1 MLSRRQVLGGG
12 LAGAAGLVVAGVGV
26 TGCGGDPAAAA
37 DATDAVGAGLSGG
50 TSSGHKSPRALTV
63 DGMAAP
69 IGLGLDDIY
78 FAWHLGDDR
87 RGAVQI
93 AYRVVVSRPRLTG
106 TGRSGSS
113 SSPVVWDSGRVA
125 SSQQAFI
132 AYRGATLDPDTV
144 YRWTV
149 QSWPATGAPSPFA
162 PHASFETGLADRDW
176 KAKWI
181 GRSFPQGPGPDE
193 YTYAR
198 REFTLSGSSIVRARA
213 YVSGD
218 QQYELHVNGTRAGKG
233 QAYSFPDA
241 QYYEALD
248 VTSLL
253 RAGATNA
260 MGIVSS
266 WQGATKGH
274 PAGKP
279 AVVAQLTVLH
289 RDGHRELVVTDGSW
303 RVRKGPWLPGT
314 QRDLEG
320 DLVDF
325 TENIN
330 GPDEPVGWESPGFDD
345 STWARATVFGST
357 GVSPWRHLVP
367 VRTRIVEEPVA
378 ALTLNRLA
386 SGAVVA
392 DFGKVYAAV
401 PTVSFHNG
409 VAGKLVTMRAG
420 YLLDEPVP
428 GQAFAGVPGQVST
441 THGTQHTDMSYSLVQ
456 RGGAE
461 EFRPFDYLGFRYFQ
475 IDDPGETLTPADVVA
490 RTRHAAVPDER
501 AASFASSSATID
513 AVFELG
519 RHSALFGAQE
529 QWIDTPTR
537 EKGPWLWDGF
547 NESQTAMVAF
557 GEQNV
562 TRKSLL
568 EFAQSQRRY
577 WKKSGSIN
585 KIYPTGLGAED
596 INEYTEIYPEWVWQ
610 YWMRTGD
617 RALLAAVYP
626 VLLNI
631 AGYVDTYVDPSTGLV
646 DDLLATE
653 VAYDYPIV
661 TRDNVLGVN
670 VYRRAAAVATA
681 LGRPAREVTAQRKK
695 QVRLTAAINRHLTR
709 PDGTYIDGI
718 DDNRVKLTT
727 ASQSA
732 NACAL
737 AYDVVP
743 QSHRAAVAAYVAG
756 LGMGVPVSSATDVL
770 RGLAENGR
778 VDDMVRILTDPA
790 HDGWANI
797 LAQGGTY
804 TWEVWEPSDVA
815 GDSMSHGWGSNVLV
829 EIQQTL
835 LGVRP
840 TSPGYATFDVAPP
853 PSGLDWAG
861 GTVPTPRGTIDVA
874 WRRPSS
880 AGAEFVLDVTVPTN
894 ASATVHLPAP
904 SAHDVTEGGRPVHGA
919 AGIRQVTASHG
930 EVVVGVGA
938 GHFELR
944 AAPGP

>member
-1 MLSRRQVLGGG
+1 MLGGG
-12 LAGAAGLVVAGVGV
+12 LVGAAGIVAAGVGV
-26 TGCGGDPAAAA
+26 TGGVDAVA
-37 DATDAVGAGLSGG
+37 DAAPTGGLGSD
-50 TSSGHKSPRALTV
+50 HKSPTALTV
-63 DGMAAP
+63 DGLAAP

-78 FAWHLGDDR
+78 FAWHLDDDR
-87 RGAVQI
+87 RSAVQRG
-93 AYRVVVSRPRLTG
+93 YRLVVSRPRLTG
-106 TGRSGSS
+106 GGGSGGSG
-113 SSPVVWDSGRVA
+113 SPVVWDTGRVA
-125 SSQQAFI
+125 SSRQAFV
-132 AYRGATLDPDTV
+132 AYRGPRLAPDTV

-149 QSWPATGAPSPFA
+149 QTWPATGAPSPFA
-162 PHASFETGLADRDW
+162 SHATFETGLADRDW

-181 GRSFPQGPGPDE
+181 GRSFPGGPGPDE

-198 REFTLSGSSIVRARA
+198 HEFALSSAPIVRARA

-218 QQYELHVNGTRAGKG
+218 QQYELYVNGSRAGKG
-233 QAYSFPDA
+233 QAYSFPDS

-253 RAGATNA
+253 RPGAPNA
-260 MGIVSS
+260 LGIVSS

-279 AVVAQLTVLH
+279 AVVAQISVLH
-289 RDGHRELVVTDGSW
+289 RDGRRQLVVTDGSW

-320 DLVDF
+320 DFVDF

-330 GPDEPVGWESPGFDD
+330 GPDEPLGWKSPGFDD
-345 STWARATVFGST
+345 SAWARATVLGST
-357 GVSPWRHLVP
+357 GVAPWRHLVS
-367 VRTRIVEEPVA
+367 VRTRIIEEPVPA
-378 ALTLNRLA
+378 VTLNRLA

-401 PTVSFHNG
+401 PTVTFHNG
-409 VAGKLVTMRAG
+409 VAGRLVTMRAG
-420 YLLDEPVP
+420 YLLDEPVA
-428 GQAFAGVPGQVST
+428 GQPFSGVPGQVST
-441 THGTQHTDMSYSLVQ
+441 TRGTQHTDMSYSLVQ

-461 EFRPFDYLGFRYFQ
+461 EFHPFDYLGFRYLQ
-475 IDDPGETLTPADVVA
+475 IDDPGEILTSADVVA
-490 RTRHAAVPDER
+490 RTRHAAVPDEH
-501 AASFASSSATID
+501 AASFASSSSTID

-568 EFAQSQRRY
+568 EFAQSQRRF
-577 WKKSGSIN
+577 WEKSGSIN

-626 VLLNI
+626 VLVNI
-631 AGYVDTYVDPSTGLV
+631 AGYVDTYVDPATNLV
-646 DDLLATE
+646 DDLPATS
-653 VAYDYPIV
+653 VYYSYPIV
-661 TRDNVLGVN
+661 TRINVLGVN
-670 VYRRAAAVATA
+670 VFRRAADAAAA
-681 LGRPAREVTAQRKK
+681 LGRPAGEVTRQRRKQAQ
-695 QVRLTAAINRHLTR
+695 LTAAINRHLTR
-709 PDGTYIDGI
+709 PDGTYVDGI
-718 DDNRVKLTT
+718 DNNGRKMAT
-727 ASQSA
+727 ASQYA

-737 AYDVVP
+737 AYGVVP
-743 QSHRAAVAAYVAG
+743 QGRRSAVAAYVAE

-770 RGLAENGR
+770 RGLADNGH
-778 VDDMVRILTDPA
+778 VDDMIRILTDPG

-797 LAQGGTY
+797 LAQGGTF
-804 TWEVWEPSDVA
+804 TWEVWEPSDAA

-840 TSPGYATFDVAPP
+840 TSPGYASFDVAAP

-861 GTVPTPRGTIDVA
+861 GTVPTPRGAIAVA

-880 AGAEFVLDVTVPTN
+880 RGAEFVLDVTVPPN
-894 ASATVHLPAP
+894 ASATVHLPATTVR
-904 SAHDVTEGGRPVHGA
+904 DLTEGGRPLHDA
-919 AGIRQVTASHG
+919 SGIGRVTARHG
-930 EVVVGVGA
+930 EVVVAVGA
-938 GHFELR
+938 GHYELR
-944 AAPGP
+944 SASGT

>member
-1 MLSRRQVLGGG
+1 
-12 LAGAAGLVVAGVGV
+12 AAV
-26 TGCGGDPAAAA
+26 TGG
-37 DATDAVGAGLSGG
+37 
-50 TSSGHKSPRALTV
+50 SPRALTV
-63 DGMAAP
+63 DGLVSP
-69 IGLGLDDIY
+69 IGLGLDDVY

-87 RGAVQI
+87 RGARQG
-93 AYRVVVSRPRLTG
+93 AYRIVVSRPRLPATG
-106 TGRSGSS
+106 GSSGSA
-113 SSPVVWDSGRVA
+113 PVVWDSGRVA
-125 SSQQAFI
+125 SAEQAFVS
-132 AYRGATLDPDTV
+132 YRGPALSPDTG

-149 QSWPATGAPSPFA
+149 QSWPATGGPSPLA
-162 PHASFETGLADRDW
+162 PHATFETGLTDHDW
-176 KAKWI
+176 KARWI
-181 GRSFPQGPGPDE
+181 SRPFPDGPGPDD

-198 REFTLSGSSIVRARA
+198 HDFSLPSSPIVRARA

-218 QQYELHVNGTRAGKG
+218 QQYELYVNGTRAGKG
-233 QAYSFPDA
+233 QAYSFPDS

-248 VTSLL
+248 VTALV
-253 RAGATNA
+253 RAGAPNA
-260 MGIVSS
+260 LSMVSS
-266 WQGATKGH
+266 WQGPTKGH

-279 AVVAQLTVLH
+279 GVMAQISVLH
-289 RDGHRELVVTDGSW
+289 RDGRRQLVVTDGSW
-303 RVRKGPWLPGT
+303 KVSRGPWLPGT

-320 DLVDF
+320 DFVDF
-325 TENIN
+325 TENID
-330 GPDEPVGWESPGFDD
+330 GGAEPVGWQEPGFDD
-345 STWARATVFGST
+345 STWAGATVLGPA

-367 VRTRIVEEPVA
+367 VRTRIVEQPVP
-378 ALTLNRLA
+378 ALSLTRLA

-401 PTVSFHNG
+401 PTVHFHHG
-409 VAGKLVTMRAG
+409 TPGRLVTMRAG

-428 GQAFAGVPGQVST
+428 GQPFAGVAGQVST
-441 THGTQHTDMSYSLVQ
+441 THGTQHTDMSYSYVQ
-456 RGGAE
+456 RGGDE
-461 EFRPFDYLGFRYFQ
+461 EFHPFDYLGFRYFQ
-475 IDDPGETLTPADVVA
+475 IDEPGETLTPADVVA
-490 RTRHAAVPDER
+490 RTRHAAVPDEH
-501 AASFASSSATID
+501 AATFASSSPVVD

-557 GEQNV
+557 GEQNL

-568 EFAQSQRRY
+568 EFAQSQHRF
-577 WKKSGSIN
+577 WAKSGSIN

-670 VYRRAAAVATA
+670 VYRRAADVATA
-681 LGRPAREVTAQRKK
+681 LGRPAHEVTTQRKK
-695 QVRLTAAINRHLTR
+695 QARLTAAINRHLTR
-709 PDGTYIDGI
+709 PDGTYVDGI
-718 DDNRVKLTT
+718 DNNGAKLTT

-737 AYDVVP
+737 AYGVVP
-743 QSHRAAVAAYVAG
+743 AKQLSTVVAYVAG
-756 LGMGVPVSSATDVL
+756 LGMAVPVSSATDVL
-770 RGLAENGR
+770 KGLADNGR
-778 VDDMVRILTDPA
+778 VRDMVGILTDPV

-797 LAQGGTY
+797 LARGATF
-804 TWEVWEPSDVA
+804 TWEVWEPSDA
-815 GDSMSHGWGSNVLV
+815 NGDSMSHGWGSNVLV

-840 TSPGYATFDVAPP
+840 SSPGYATFDVAPP
-853 PSGLDWAG
+853 AAGLDWAG
-861 GTVPTPRGTIDVA
+861 GTVPTLRGPIAVA
-874 WRRPSS
+874 WRRGGPG
-880 AGAEFVLDVTVPTN
+880 GAFVLDVTVPPN
-894 ASATVHLPAP
+894 ASATVHVPAAG
-904 SAHDVTEGGRPVHGA
+904 AHDVTEGGRSLPGV
-919 AGIRQVTASHG
+919 AGVRVVSSARGQ
-930 EVVVGVGA
+930 VVVAVGA
-938 GHFELR
+938 GRYEFR
-944 AAPGP
+944 AGSGT